1 MSETQ
6 ENDESLHTEVEIKPT
21 LNERALLAIGH
32 PLTQEE
38 NNRFYAKIQKSSE
51 DIKGPFVCLVCA
63 YSSREWNVKV
73 HVRTHTGE
81 RPYKCTFCP
90 KKFTKK
96 CDCDQHMRT
105 HTGDEP
111 YQCKFCLKKFK
122 KKSDCDRHIRSHT
135 GEKPYSCPFCP
146 LKFTRKDNCESHIQ
160 NHTGE
165 KPYGC
170 TFCPK
175 KFATKQRCYQ
185 HIRTHI

>member
-1 MSETQ
+1 MKMSEIQ
-6 ENDESLHTEVEIKPT
+6 ENDKSLHTEVEIKPT

-81 RPYKCTFCP
+81 L
-90 KKFTKK
+90 
-96 CDCDQHMRT
+96 
-105 HTGDEP
+105 GDEP

-135 GEKPYSCPFCP
+135 GEKPYSCTFCP
-146 LKFTRKDNCESHIQ
+146 LKFTRKDNCESHVQ
-160 NHTGE
+160 THTGE
-165 KPYGC
+165 TLYGC

-175 KFATKQRCYQ
+175 KFATKQRCDQ
-185 HIRTHI
+185 HIRTHNEDQNESGGNQGESGLY